1 MHAVRHFSN
10 RISRLAKIRVPLLH
24 VREFH
29 FQACYRCSER
39 SNTTITNLPGNE
51 LQSRNFSKVTDNT
64 ATELYF
70 EEIFDHGFSGED
82 PLFDL
87 RNYFYP
93 ESEDPS
99 IVHLSNAGCV
109 LEVLDHVTKMSDP
122 QPQHMTQAVATLHH
136 LFKLSG
142 FVGQADH
149 YEDYRNNAME
159 FNNQL
164 RENEMFCQLCHLI
177 HQIMPSFNNNEL
189 AFIYMALRKFGIS
202 FSDLLMR
209 DIYLT
214 LSDNFKTLDIETLS
228 YLSVGLRSRFHTE
241 MSRPVWRLGLVKA
254 IPRLQEHLRDCT
266 TPDELRKIVI
276 CYYNLAFLISDKMM
290 DQLVE
295 KVETFIQSGELNKP
309 ANLQL
314 LNKLLA
320 LVLAK
325 GDWHEEHGKSV
336 MMRRKL

>member
-1 MHAVRHFSN
+1 MHAVRHLSS
-10 RISRLAKIRVPLLH
+10 RIIRLGKMQVPVLH
-24 VREFH
+24 VRDIH
-29 FQACYRCSER
+29 FQACYRCSENI
-39 SNTTITNLPGNE
+39 NTVINNKPATE
-51 LQSRNFSKVTDNT
+51 LQTRSFSKVTDNT

-93 ESEDPS
+93 DSEDPS
-99 IVHLSNAGCV
+99 IICLSNAGCV
-109 LEVLDHVTKMSDP
+109 QEVLDHVTKMTSP
-122 QPQHMTQAVATLHH
+122 EHTHITQAVATLHH

-149 YEDYRNNAME
+149 YDHYRSNALE

-164 RENEMFCQLCHLI
+164 GENEMFSELCGLI
-177 HQIMPSFNNNEL
+177 QQNLPTFADKEL
-189 AFIYMALRKFGIS
+189 AFIYMALRKFGTS
-202 FSDLLMR
+202 FSSSLMR
-209 DIYLT
+209 DIYLR
-214 LSDNFKTLDIETLS
+214 LSDKFRTVDIETLS
-228 YLSVGLRSRFHTE
+228 YLTVSLRSRFHTE
-241 MSRPVWRLGLVKA
+241 MNRPIWRLGLIKA
-254 IPRLQEHLRDCT
+254 IPRLQELLRDCS
-266 TPDELRKIVI
+266 TPEELRKIVI

-325 GDWHEEHGKSV
+325 GDWHEEHGKPV
-336 MMRRKL
+336 MMRRM

>member
-10 RISRLAKIRVPLLH
+10 RFGRLAKIRAPVLH
-24 VREFH
+24 VRDFH
-29 FQACYRCSER
+29 FQACYRCSEK
-39 SNTTITNLPGNE
+39 SHTTISKITGNE

-99 IVHLSNAGCV
+99 IVQLSNAGCV
-109 LEVLDHVTKMSDP
+109 LEVLDHVTKMSE
-122 QPQHMTQAVATLHH
+122 PQHTHITQAVATLHH

-159 FNNQL
+159 FNSQL
-164 RENEMFCQLCHLI
+164 RENELFGGLCQLIQQKIPAFH
-177 HQIMPSFNNNEL
+177 NNEL
-189 AFIYMALRKFGIS
+189 AFIYMALRKFGITP
-202 FSDLLMR
+202 SDLLMR
-209 DIYLT
+209 DIYMT

-241 MSRPVWRLGLVKA
+241 MNRPIWRLGLIKA
-254 IPRLQEHLRDCT
+254 IPRLQELLRDCA
-266 TPDELRKIVI
+266 TPEELRKIVI

-295 KVETFIQSGELNKP
+295 KVEIFIQSGDLNKP

-320 LVLAK
+320 LILAK
-325 GDWHEEHGKSV
+325 GDWHEEHGKSA
-336 MMRRKL
+336 